1 MKRLLVFFAFA
12 AASSAQD
19 RIVIRGARIVD
30 GTGSPAHL
38 ATVVIRGSRIE
49 AVAPA
54 GDAAPVPPQ
63 ARVIDAAGQTLL
75 PGLFDLHTHL
85 AASGVAGVP
94 GDWGK
99 NLKGYLACGVT
110 TVNDYS
116 TYGEMIA
123 PMHHLLTDGVLPG
136 PRVNMAVRLSTPGGH
151 GTESGWGDFMT
162 LTASTPEEAHARMKT
177 ALAYRPDVI
186 KIFTDGWRYG
196 TAPNLTSMNLET
208 LAAMV
213 AEAHATGVRVFTH
226 TVTLQGAKIAAQ
238 AGVDVL
244 AHGVGDAAV
253 DDELIGLLK
262 SKGMFYVSTL
272 SVYESKPKT
281 PALAFD
287 LLDAAA
293 RAIAAGRCRS
303 D

>member
-1 MKRLLVFFAFA
+1 
-12 AASSAQD
+12 
-19 RIVIRGARIVD
+19 
-30 GTGSPAHL
+30 
-38 ATVVIRGSRIE
+38 
-49 AVAPA
+49 
-54 GDAAPVPPQ
+54 
-63 ARVIDAAGQTLL
+63 
-75 PGLFDLHTHL
+75 
-85 AASGVAGVP
+85 
-94 GDWGK
+94 
-99 NLKGYLACGVT
+99 
-110 TVNDYS
+110 
-116 TYGEMIA
+116 MIA
-123 PMHHLLTDGVLPG
+123 PMHRLQASGALPG

-196 TAPNLTSMNLET
+196 TAPNLTSMNVET

-213 AEAHATGVRVFTH
+213 ADAHAAGVRVFTH

-281 PALAFD
+281 PRRALD

-293 RAIAAGRCRS
+293 RAIAAGRAARS
-303 D
+303 ARRESGEHGEATALGLPAR